1 MANKSSDVFKSYLFE
16 GVGYSGEFQIPILH
30 SSRLLPNKLI
40 PFSKALSTK
49 DFAQWV
55 HFYEDDKNFICV
67 WNQPKKYLLL
77 LKKFYGLISPDFSV
91 QRNMPLFM
99 KLDSTAKGRVLGHW
113 WQQNGIEVIPN
124 VRFNGDSTYNF
135 VFEGLDK
142 NSNLAVG
149 SLGCIKNKEERKYF
163 IEGLR
168 ELIKRLRPK
177 NLIVYGAVPKKIFE
191 PYANETNILHF
202 PSWTTL
208 IHQKERV

>member
-1 MANKSSDVFKSYLFE
+1 MAKIKCDIFKSYLFKNADYT
-16 GVGYSGEFQIPILH
+16 GDFQIPILH
-30 SSRLLPNKLI
+30 SSKLLPNKLI
-40 PFSKALSTK
+40 PFSRAMNTN
-49 DFAQWV
+49 DFEQWV
-55 HFYEDDKNFICV
+55 HFYEDDKNFIRV
-67 WNQPKKYLLL
+67 WNQTKKYLPI
-77 LKKFYGLISPDFSV
+77 LKKFYGVISPDFSV

-99 KLDSTAKGRVLGHW
+99 KLDSIAKGRVLGHW

-163 IEGLR
+163 VEGLR
-168 ELIKRLRPK
+168 ELIKRLQPK
-177 NLIVYGAVPKKIFE
+177 NLIVYGAAPKKIFE
-191 PYANETNILHF
+191 PYSNETNILHF
-202 PSWTTL
+202 SSWTTL

>member
-16 GVGYSGEFQIPILH
+16 GVGYSGKFQIPILH

-40 PFSKALSTK
+40 PFSKASATK

-55 HFYEDDKNFICV
+55 HFYEDDKNFIRV
-67 WNQPKKYLLL
+67 WNQPKKYLPL
-77 LKKFYGLISPDFSV
+77 LKKFYGVISPNFSI
-91 QRNMPLFM
+91 QRRMPFFM
-99 KLDSTAKGRVLGHW
+99 QLDSTAKGRVLGHW

-149 SLGCIKNKEERKYF
+149 SLGCVKNKEERKYF
-163 IEGLR
+163 VEGLSLTM
-168 ELIKRLRPK
+168 ERLTPK
-177 NLIVYGAVPKKIFE
+177 NLIVYGAAQKKIFE
-191 PYANETNILHF
+191 QYVAKTNILHF

-208 IHQKERV
+208 IHQKECV